1 MNSQLNF
8 NNQDSFKSMSES
20 LIDETN
26 CKNRKLLMLILNI
39 FIYQFIINFK
49 ENYFPLFSPH
59 IIFIMNPK
67 TNPFK
72 DNQYDNDPSDLEDIA
87 KRVI

>member
-39 FIYQFIINFK
+39 FIY
-49 ENYFPLFSPH
+49 
-59 IIFIMNPK
+59 
-67 TNPFK
+67 
-72 DNQYDNDPSDLEDIA
+72 
-87 KRVI
+87 